1 MPKWVISMMSSCNK
15 WLRGLAIITVLMAS
29 VPQHSWAGES
39 LVNSEVDVDVSGK
52 DAADAREQAMMKA
65 HTDALAE
72 LLGKFTTPEQVN
84 HIITTLDIGKVNSL
98 VRGTEVLDE
107 KISSN
112 RYRARLQVTFDADE
126 ISNLIGKN
134 GAGNTTEQIVAT
146 VGSFLIIP
154 AYEEDGVQMLWEE
167 SNPWRNAWKVQGL
180 EVTSGD
186 IVVPFGDTNDI
197 KVVDYSNVASAN
209 FSALLPLTLRYG
221 VSDVVILQA
230 KLSHTPDLQ
239 VDVVKRRINRTQ
251 NEVNLTSYRADP
263 QETKDA
269 LLSRAAKDITESLQH
284 KKTEEMEASKTVSGG
299 ERNNVMVLAS
309 ISTLASWT
317 QLRTKLATLPMIDKL
332 EVLALAPQQV
342 DLIIH
347 YRGTPDSL
355 GNAITS
361 QNIRLVK
368 NPDYWVI
375 SRD

>member
-1 MPKWVISMMSSCNK
+1 MTSLLNKYCRCLAVITSL
-15 WLRGLAIITVLMAS
+15 WALAPAAGY
-29 VPQHSWAGES
+29 AGES
-39 LVNSEVDVDVSGK
+39 LVNSEVEVDVTGK
-52 DAADAREQAMMKA
+52 DAAAAREQAMMKGRA
-65 HTDALAE
+65 DALTD

-84 HIITTLDIGKVNSL
+84 HIITTLDPGKVNSL

-112 RYRARLQVTFDADE
+112 RYRARLLVTFDANE
-126 ISNLIGKN
+126 ISNLIGNN
-134 GAGNTTEQIVAT
+134 GTGNNPEQITNAI
-146 VGSFLIIP
+146 GSFLIIP
-154 AYEEDGVQMLWEE
+154 SYEEDGIVMLWEE
-167 SNPWRNAWKVQGL
+167 SNPWRNAWKGQGL

-186 IVVPFGDTNDI
+186 IVVPFGDASDI
-197 KVVDYSNVASAN
+197 RVVDSQTVSSAN
-209 FSALLPLTLRYG
+209 YSALLPLTLRYG
-221 VSDVVILQA
+221 VSDIVILQA
-230 KLSHTPDLQ
+230 KLSRSPDLQ
-239 VDVVKRRINRTQ
+239 LDVVKRRINRKQ
-251 NEVNLTSYRADP
+251 NEVNLTTYRADP
-263 QETKDA
+263 QETKD
-269 LLSRAAKDITESLQH
+269 LLLARAARDISESLEH

-299 ERNNVMVLAS
+299 ERNKMMVLAS

-317 QLRTKLATLPMIDKL
+317 QLRTKLSALPMVDKL

-355 GNAITS
+355 GNAVTA